1 MCVYACKNNKGTTL
15 VDFVISCCSIPLF
28 DIATR
33 TLHRCL
39 HLLSQIRLISNKY
52 LQTLKQAIIIDPS
65 KLKKIRII
73 KRKRKK
79 LCVTMRSVLPG
90 QPMTT
95 SLNVGLGLPL
105 IGSMREFD
113 RKGRTR

>member
-1 MCVYACKNNKGTTL
+1 
-15 VDFVISCCSIPLF
+15 
-28 DIATR
+28 
-33 TLHRCL
+33 
-39 HLLSQIRLISNKY
+39 
-52 LQTLKQAIIIDPS
+52 
-65 KLKKIRII
+65 
-73 KRKRKK
+73 
-79 LCVTMRSVLPG
+79 MRSVLPG